1 MAWLV
6 NALSLWLI
14 GLIMG
19 RELSEK
25 DKEILKRLV
34 PELKEMQEQGIE
46 IEYMNILPPLAN
58 HHSKDEKDFERRL
71 KTLST
76 EDMRYLSDR
85 VLDGTESLCCLYP
98 EFAEVFFTVAG
109 QRLSSEVA
117 DQLRE
122 AYASGG
128 DCGG

>member
-1 MAWLV
+1 
-6 NALSLWLI
+6 
-14 GLIMG
+14 
-19 RELSEK
+19 
-25 DKEILKRLV
+25 
-34 PELKEMQEQGIE
+34 
-46 IEYMNILPPLAN
+46 
-58 HHSKDEKDFERRL
+58 
-71 KTLST
+71 
-76 EDMRYLSDR
+76 MRYLSDR

>member
-1 MAWLV
+1 
-6 NALSLWLI
+6 
-14 GLIMG
+14 MG

-25 DKEILKRLV
+25 DKEILKKLV

-85 VLDGTESLCCLYP
+85 VLDGTESLCCLYSV
-98 EFAEVFFTVAG
+98 FAEVFFTVAG

-122 AYASGG
+122 AYESGG